1 MAKVKAQ
8 TESSEYRVK
17 HYFLG
22 FDTSMPSIKV
32 VSLEFGV
39 HKFRKLSNLTIP
51 IAPRITVIAGHN
63 GVGKSTILALLAH
76 PSGLT
81 NRHASSLALTY
92 TSANNTSY
100 FDKTF
105 QANFNEIVHI
115 DHSRDYHQK
124 LGPPKTLCEPAV
136 SYLINSQET
145 AVKACRLGPRPG
157 PSSEDARMVA
167 RSIKPTTKTF
177 TSVDGSITIGSSG
190 KVPLPTIYL
199 GMTRVLPVG
208 EAEPG
213 TASSVAKVMHADDA
227 ALVANFVNSVISGNN
242 ASAATITAQ
251 RIKNT
256 GKMSGQPAHG
266 FDARCV
272 SLGQDSLG
280 SIALALASFQKLKRD
295 WPQYPGGLLIID
307 ELDAGL
313 HPHAIG
319 ALVKSLKSHAKAL
332 HLQIIATTHSP
343 KLIEA
348 VHPESE
354 PLNTSLLDGVI
365 YLRDTANPTLLQ
377 SPTLK
382 QIMNDMALV
391 PPRPAPKV
399 KLPKLKIYFE
409 DDEAA
414 AVFKSLVPPAMQRL
428 LGKKHEVKIEP
439 MPLGVG
445 CENLAA
451 LGEHDPYF
459 KQVVMVL
466 DADASANRANPKH
479 AHIAKLPGDSYTG
492 IRTGSENKDIINKP
506 LAPERTLLQ
515 YVLNIVNKPDSHTA
529 TLVRL
534 AAKDVTTDQLR
545 VHMLD
550 IGTNVLSKREQTKN
564 WWKSRFQFIDDWG
577 LLQEWAQDRLPQV
590 AAFHSELDAAV
601 ATVAARIKK

>member
-1 MAKVKAQ
+1 M
-8 TESSEYRVK
+8 S
-17 HYFLG
+17 
-22 FDTSMPSIKV
+22 SIKI
-32 VSLEFGV
+32 VSLDFGV
-39 HKFRKLSNLTIP
+39 HKFRKLNNLTIP
-51 IAPRITVIAGHN
+51 IAQRITVIAGHN

-81 NRHASSLALTY
+81 NRAAGSLDLTY
-92 TSANNTSY
+92 TSENNTSY

-115 DHSRDYHQK
+115 DHLRDYQQK

-157 PSSEDARMVA
+157 PSSTDVRMVA
-167 RSIKPTTKTF
+167 RSIKPTTETF
-177 TSVDGSITIGSSG
+177 TSADGTVSIGSSG

-213 TASSVAKVMHADDA
+213 TASSIAKTMHQDDA
-227 ALVANFVNSVISGNN
+227 VLVASFVNSVISGNN

-251 RIKNT
+251 KIKNT

-280 SIALALASFQKLKRD
+280 SIAFALASFQKLKRE

-307 ELDAGL
+307 EMDAGL

-319 ALVKSLKSHAKAL
+319 ALIKSLKSFAKSL
-332 HLQIIATTHSP
+332 QLQIIATTHSP

-354 PLNTSLLDGVI
+354 PLNASPLDGVV

-377 SPTLK
+377 AATLQ

-391 PPRPAPKV
+391 PPSPPPKV
-399 KLPKLKIYFE
+399 NRKKLKIYFE

-414 AVFKSLVPPAMQRL
+414 AVFKSLVLPTMQRQ
-428 LGKKHEVKIEP
+428 LGKKYDVKIEP

-445 CENLAA
+445 CENLAS

-466 DADASANRANPKH
+466 DADASTNRSNPKH
-479 AHIAKLPGDSYTG
+479 THIAKLPGDKYSGIKTG
-492 IRTGSENKDIINKP
+492 KENKDITNRP

-515 YVLNIVNKPDSHTA
+515 YVSDIVNNPISHMS
-529 TLVRL
+529 TLARL
-534 AAKDVTTDQLR
+534 AKKDVTTDQLR

-550 IGTNVLSKREQTKN
+550 GATSVLSKRDQTKS
-564 WWKSRFQFIDDWG
+564 WWKSRLHLINDWG
-577 LLQEWAQDRLPQV
+577 LLQEWALDRPLQV
-590 AAFHSELDAAV
+590 AAFHEELEAAI
-601 ATVAARIKK
+601 ATVVARIKKQG